1 MNFNLSFYKHEI
13 IFRMNTVAICFTN
26 RFETQLAVFEKNINL
41 AIVGSSIEDF
51 NLIHGDLK
59 RQRIVPLQAKKINQ
73 TKLKRN
79 PFNHMTV
86 VLKKNIVIALGRYQD
101 IPSYEDYYLWLKIL
115 NKYKAINLPN
125 RLMFARAVNDMFGRR
140 YIVFF

>member
-1 MNFNLSFYKHEI
+1 
-13 IFRMNTVAICFTN
+13 
-26 RFETQLAVFEKNINL
+26 
-41 AIVGSSIEDF
+41 
-51 NLIHGDLK
+51 LIHGDLK